1 MSYRPTITFMT
12 TISPSRAALLGCL
25 LSFARGLELVM
36 VMVLPRLML
45 KRLGMSNS
53 WAAFNTALL
62 LLPFV
67 LRGVLRP
74 VAEILMR
81 RWLPLVL
88 LQFLMVISVWGVA
101 GSVSSDM
108 GVGLWLWLAVFSLV
122 GAVHDIMAAKMTAL
136 WCDGWKRQRRV
147 QLCLVCGVLAAVLGM
162 GVTMVLA
169 GDMEVLTRRLD
180 EAWHSAFL
188 LLAAM
193 LAVVEVVGLC
203 VIPRSEKT
211 TEPLNWQEIWKDNLQ
226 EHTRWWTRKNRW
238 PLALAVI
245 LLSLHQWLLWRGTL
259 LFLVDPGSIGGLS
272 LGPQGIG
279 FAQGTIGALALMA
292 GLVLGVGAIK
302 KDGLGH
308 WLWPMVLA
316 TTLPDTILLYL
327 SYEMP
332 SDLLTVSSCL
342 LVENLFN
349 GFGMAGI
356 MLFLFR
362 ETNEGDDEVYADTC
376 LAMLALSAMIAG
388 IATGF
393 LVDFLG
399 YRRFF
404 LIVVAASLVAALT
417 MVWLKWKNWEDKTN
431 TR

>member
-1 MSYRPTITFMT
+1 MIDMT
-12 TISPSRAALLGCL
+12 SLSSSRAALLGCL
-25 LSFARGLELVM
+25 LSFARGLVLVM
-36 VMVLPRLML
+36 VLVLPMVML
-45 KRLGMSNS
+45 KRLGQSNS
-53 WAAFNTALL
+53 WASLDTALL

-74 VAEILMR
+74 VAEKWIC

-88 LQFLMVISVWGVA
+88 LQFLMVVSLWGV
-101 GSVSSDM
+101 SRNISTDM
-108 GVGLWLWLAVFSLV
+108 GVGLWLWLAVFSLA
-122 GAVHDIMAAKMTAL
+122 GAVHDIVAAGMTAL
-136 WCDGWKRQRRV
+136 WCDDWKRQRRIQQCFV
-147 QLCLVCGVLAAVLGM
+147 FGMLAAVLGM
-162 GVTMVLA
+162 GVSMVLA
-169 GDMEVLTRRLD
+169 GDMEVLSRRLD

-188 LLAAM
+188 FLAAM
-193 LAVVEVVGLC
+193 MAVVEVVVLC
-203 VIPRSEKT
+203 ILPRSDKN
-211 TEPLNWQEIWKDNLQ
+211 TEPVNWHQAWNDKI
-226 EHTRWWTRKNRW
+226 HAHAHWWTRKSQW
-238 PLALAVI
+238 QMALAVI

-259 LFLVDPGSIGGLS
+259 LFLIDPGSIGGLS

-316 TTLPDTILLYL
+316 MTLPDAILLYL

-332 SDLLTVSSCL
+332 SELLTVSGCL

-356 MLFLFR
+356 LFFLFR
-362 ETNEGDDEVYADTC
+362 ETIVGDEEVHADTC
-376 LAMLALSAMIAG
+376 MALLALSAMIAG
-388 IATGF
+388 IAAGI
-393 LVDFLG
+393 LVDLLG

-404 LIVVAASLVAALT
+404 LIVVAASLMAVLT
-417 MVWLKWKNWEDKTN
+417 MVWLVRRNKEEKTS
-431 TR
+431 TL

>member
-1 MSYRPTITFMT
+1 MIDMT
-12 TISPSRAALLGCL
+12 SLSSSRAALLGCL
-25 LSFARGLELVM
+25 LSFARGLVLVM
-36 VMVLPRLML
+36 VLVLPMVML
-45 KRLGMSNS
+45 KRLGQSNS
-53 WAAFNTALL
+53 WASLDTALL

-74 VAEILMR
+74 VAEKWIC

-88 LQFLMVISVWGVA
+88 LQFLMVVSLWGV
-101 GSVSSDM
+101 SRNISTDM
-108 GVGLWLWLAVFSLV
+108 GVGLWLWLAVFSLA
-122 GAVHDIMAAKMTAL
+122 GAVHDIVAAGMTAL
-136 WCDGWKRQRRV
+136 WCDDWKRQRRIQQCFV
-147 QLCLVCGVLAAVLGM
+147 FGMLAAVLGM
-162 GVTMVLA
+162 GVSMVLA
-169 GDMEVLTRRLD
+169 GDMEVLSRRLD

-188 LLAAM
+188 FLAAM
-193 LAVVEVVGLC
+193 MAVVEVVVLC
-203 VIPRSEKT
+203 ILPRSDKN
-211 TEPLNWQEIWKDNLQ
+211 TEPVNWHQAWYDNI
-226 EHTRWWTRKNRW
+226 HAHVHWWTRKKQW
-238 PLALAVI
+238 QIALAVI

-259 LFLVDPGSIGGLS
+259 LFLIDPGSIGGLS

-316 TTLPDTILLYL
+316 MTLPDVILLYL

-332 SDLLTVSSCL
+332 SELLTVSGCL

-356 MLFLFR
+356 LFFLFR
-362 ETNEGDDEVYADTC
+362 EIIVGDEEVHADTC
-376 LAMLALSAMIAG
+376 MALLALSAMIAG
-388 IATGF
+388 IAAGI
-393 LVDFLG
+393 LVDLLG

-404 LIVVAASLVAALT
+404 LIVVAASLMAVLT
-417 MVWLKWKNWEDKTN
+417 MVWLVRRNKEEKTS
-431 TR
+431 TL

>member
-1 MSYRPTITFMT
+1 MIDMT
-12 TISPSRAALLGCL
+12 SLSSSRAALLGCL
-25 LSFARGLELVM
+25 LSFARGLVLVM
-36 VMVLPRLML
+36 VLVLPMVML
-45 KRLGMSNS
+45 KRLGQSNS
-53 WAAFNTALL
+53 WASLDTALL

-74 VAEILMR
+74 VAEKWIC

-88 LQFLMVISVWGVA
+88 LQFLMVVSLWGV
-101 GSVSSDM
+101 SRNISTDM
-108 GVGLWLWLAVFSLV
+108 GVGLWLWLAVFSLA
-122 GAVHDIMAAKMTAL
+122 GAVHDIVAAGMTAL
-136 WCDGWKRQRRV
+136 WCDDWKRQRRI
-147 QLCLVCGVLAAVLGM
+147 QLCFVFGMLAAVLGM
-162 GVTMVLA
+162 GVSMVLA
-169 GDMEVLTRRLD
+169 GDMEVLSRRLN

-188 LLAAM
+188 FLAAM
-193 LAVVEVVGLC
+193 MAVVEVVVLC
-203 VIPRSEKT
+203 ILPRSDKN
-211 TEPLNWQEIWKDNLQ
+211 TEPVNWHQAWNDKI
-226 EHTRWWTRKNRW
+226 HAHAHWWTRKNQW
-238 PLALAVI
+238 QMALAVI

-259 LFLVDPGSIGGLS
+259 LFLIDPGSIGGLS

-316 TTLPDTILLYL
+316 MTLPDVILLYL

-332 SDLLTVSSCL
+332 SELLTVSGCL

-356 MLFLFR
+356 LFFLFR
-362 ETNEGDDEVYADTC
+362 EIIVGDEEVHADTC
-376 LAMLALSAMIAG
+376 MALLALSAMIAG
-388 IATGF
+388 IAAGI
-393 LVDFLG
+393 LVDLLG

-404 LIVVAASLVAALT
+404 LIVVVASLMAVLT
-417 MVWLKWKNWEDKTN
+417 MVWLVRRNKEEKTN
-431 TR
+431 TL

>member
-1 MSYRPTITFMT
+1 MIDMT
-12 TISPSRAALLGCL
+12 SLSSSRAALLGCL
-25 LSFARGLELVM
+25 LSFARGLVLVM
-36 VMVLPRLML
+36 VLVLPMVML
-45 KRLGMSNS
+45 KRLGQSNS
-53 WAAFNTALL
+53 WASLDTALL

-74 VAEILMR
+74 VAEKWIC

-88 LQFLMVISVWGVA
+88 LQFLMVVSLWGV
-101 GSVSSDM
+101 SRNISTDM
-108 GVGLWLWLAVFSLV
+108 GVGLWLWLAVFSLA
-122 GAVHDIMAAKMTAL
+122 GAVHDIVAAGMTAL
-136 WCDGWKRQRRV
+136 WCDDWKRQRRIQQCFV
-147 QLCLVCGVLAAVLGM
+147 FGMLAAVLGM
-162 GVTMVLA
+162 GVSMVLA
-169 GDMEVLTRRLD
+169 GDMEVLSRRLD

-188 LLAAM
+188 FLAAM
-193 LAVVEVVGLC
+193 MAVVEVVVLC
-203 VIPRSEKT
+203 ILPRSDKN
-211 TEPLNWQEIWKDNLQ
+211 TEPVNWHQAWYDNI
-226 EHTRWWTRKNRW
+226 HAHVHWWTRKKQW
-238 PLALAVI
+238 QMALAVI

-259 LFLVDPGSIGGLS
+259 LFLIDPGSIGGLS

-316 TTLPDTILLYL
+316 MTLPDVILLYL

-332 SDLLTVSSCL
+332 SELLTVSGCL

-356 MLFLFR
+356 LFFLFR
-362 ETNEGDDEVYADTC
+362 EIIVGDEEVHADTC
-376 LAMLALSAMIAG
+376 MALLALSAMIAG
-388 IATGF
+388 IAAGI
-393 LVDFLG
+393 LVDLLG

-404 LIVVAASLVAALT
+404 LIVVAASLMAVLT
-417 MVWLKWKNWEDKTN
+417 MVWLVRRNKEEKTS
-431 TR
+431 TL

>member
-1 MSYRPTITFMT
+1 MIDMT
-12 TISPSRAALLGCL
+12 SLSSSRAALLGCL
-25 LSFARGLELVM
+25 LSFARGLVLVM
-36 VMVLPRLML
+36 VLVLPMVML
-45 KRLGMSNS
+45 KRLGQSNS
-53 WAAFNTALL
+53 WASFDTALL

-74 VAEILMR
+74 VAEKWICH
-81 RWLPLVL
+81 WLPLVL
-88 LQFLMVISVWGVA
+88 LQFLMVVSLWGV
-101 GSVSSDM
+101 SRNISTDM
-108 GVGLWLWLAVFSLV
+108 GMGLWLWLAVFSLA
-122 GAVHDIMAAKMTAL
+122 GAVHDIVAAGMTAL
-136 WCDGWKRQRRV
+136 WCDGWKRQRRI
-147 QLCLVCGVLAAVLGM
+147 QLCFVFGMLAAVLGM
-162 GVTMVLA
+162 GVSMVLA
-169 GDMEVLTRRLD
+169 GDMEVLSRRLD

-193 LAVVEVVGLC
+193 MAVVEVVVLC
-203 VIPRSEKT
+203 VLPRSDKN
-211 TEPLNWQEIWKDNLQ
+211 TEPVNWHQAWNDNL
-226 EHTRWWTRKNRW
+226 HAHVHWWTRKNQW
-238 PLALAVI
+238 QMALAVI

-259 LFLVDPGSIGGLS
+259 LFLIDPGSIGGLS

-316 TTLPDTILLYL
+316 MTLPDVILLYL

-332 SDLLTVSSCL
+332 SELLTVSGCL

-356 MLFLFR
+356 LFFLFR
-362 ETNEGDDEVYADTC
+362 ETIVGDEEVHADTC
-376 LAMLALSAMIAG
+376 MALLAFSAMIAG
-388 IATGF
+388 IAAGI
-393 LVDFLG
+393 LVDLLG

-404 LIVVAASLVAALT
+404 LIVVAASLMAVLT
-417 MVWLKWKNWEDKTN
+417 MVWLMRRNKEEKTS
-431 TR
+431 TL

>member
-1 MSYRPTITFMT
+1 MIDMT
-12 TISPSRAALLGCL
+12 SLSSSRAALLGCL
-25 LSFARGLELVM
+25 LSFARGLVLVM
-36 VMVLPRLML
+36 VLVLPMVML
-45 KRLGMSNS
+45 KRLGQSNS
-53 WAAFNTALL
+53 WASLDTALL

-74 VAEILMR
+74 VAEKWIC

-88 LQFLMVISVWGVA
+88 LQFLMVVSLWGV
-101 GSVSSDM
+101 SRNISTDM
-108 GVGLWLWLAVFSLV
+108 GVGLWLWLAVFSLA
-122 GAVHDIMAAKMTAL
+122 GAVHDIVAAGMTAL
-136 WCDGWKRQRRV
+136 WCDDWKRQRRIQQCFV
-147 QLCLVCGVLAAVLGM
+147 FGMLAAVLGM
-162 GVTMVLA
+162 GVSMVLA
-169 GDMEVLTRRLD
+169 GDMEVLSRRLD

-188 LLAAM
+188 FLAAM
-193 LAVVEVVGLC
+193 MAVVEVVVLC
-203 VIPRSEKT
+203 ILPRSDKN
-211 TEPLNWQEIWKDNLQ
+211 TEPVNWHQAWNDNI
-226 EHTRWWTRKNRW
+226 HAHVHWWTRKNQW
-238 PLALAVI
+238 QMALAVI

-259 LFLVDPGSIGGLS
+259 LFLIDPGSIGGLS

-316 TTLPDTILLYL
+316 MTLPDVILLYL

-332 SDLLTVSSCL
+332 SELLTVSGCL

-356 MLFLFR
+356 LFFLFR
-362 ETNEGDDEVYADTC
+362 EIIVGDEEVHADTC
-376 LAMLALSAMIAG
+376 MALLALSAMIAG
-388 IATGF
+388 IAAGI
-393 LVDFLG
+393 LVDLLG

-404 LIVVAASLVAALT
+404 LIVVAASLMAVLT
-417 MVWLKWKNWEDKTN
+417 MVWLVRRNKEEKTN
-431 TR
+431 TL

>member
-1 MSYRPTITFMT
+1 MIDMT
-12 TISPSRAALLGCL
+12 SLSSSRAALLGCL
-25 LSFARGLELVM
+25 LSFARGLVLVM
-36 VMVLPRLML
+36 VLVLPMVML
-45 KRLGMSNS
+45 KRLGQSNS
-53 WAAFNTALL
+53 WASLDTALL

-74 VAEILMR
+74 VAEKWIC

-88 LQFLMVISVWGVA
+88 LQFLMVVSIWGV
-101 GSVSSDM
+101 SRNISTDM
-108 GVGLWLWLAVFSLV
+108 GVELWLWLAVFSLA
-122 GAVHDIMAAKMTAL
+122 GAVHDIVAAGMTAL
-136 WCDGWKRQRRV
+136 WCDDWKRQRRIQQCFV
-147 QLCLVCGVLAAVLGM
+147 FGMLAAVLGM
-162 GVTMVLA
+162 GVSMVLA
-169 GDMEVLTRRLD
+169 GDMEVLSRRLD

-188 LLAAM
+188 FLAAM
-193 LAVVEVVGLC
+193 MAVVEVVVLC
-203 VIPRSEKT
+203 ILPRSDKN
-211 TEPLNWQEIWKDNLQ
+211 TEPVKWHKAWNDNI
-226 EHTRWWTRKNRW
+226 HAHVHWWTRKNQW
-238 PLALAVI
+238 QMALAVI

-259 LFLVDPGSIGGLS
+259 LFLIDPGSIGGLS

-316 TTLPDTILLYL
+316 MTLPDVILLYL

-332 SDLLTVSSCL
+332 SELLTVSGCL

-356 MLFLFR
+356 LFFLFR
-362 ETNEGDDEVYADTC
+362 EIIVGDEEVHADTC
-376 LAMLALSAMIAG
+376 MALLALSAMIAG
-388 IATGF
+388 IAAGI
-393 LVDFLG
+393 LVDLLG

-404 LIVVAASLVAALT
+404 LIVVVASLMAVLT
-417 MVWLKWKNWEDKTN
+417 MVWLVRRNKEEKTS
-431 TR
+431 TL

>member
-1 MSYRPTITFMT
+1 MIDMT
-12 TISPSRAALLGCL
+12 SLSSSRAALLGCL
-25 LSFARGLELVM
+25 LSFARGLVLVM
-36 VMVLPRLML
+36 VLVLPMVML
-45 KRLGMSNS
+45 KRLGQSNS
-53 WAAFNTALL
+53 WASLDTALL

-74 VAEILMR
+74 VAEKWIC

-88 LQFLMVISVWGVA
+88 LQFLMVVSLWGV
-101 GSVSSDM
+101 SRNISTDM
-108 GVGLWLWLAVFSLV
+108 GAELWLWLAVFSLT
-122 GAVHDIMAAKMTAL
+122 GAVHDIVAAGMTAL
-136 WCDGWKRQRRV
+136 WCDDWKRQRRI
-147 QLCLVCGVLAAVLGM
+147 QLCFVFGMLAAVLGM
-162 GVTMVLA
+162 GVSMVLA
-169 GDMEVLTRRLD
+169 GDMEVLSRRLN

-193 LAVVEVVGLC
+193 MAVVEVVVLC
-203 VIPRSEKT
+203 VLPRSDKN
-211 TEPLNWQEIWKDNLQ
+211 TEPVNWHKAWNDNI
-226 EHTRWWTRKNRW
+226 HAHVHWWTRKNQW
-238 PLALAVI
+238 QMALAVI

-259 LFLVDPGSIGGLS
+259 LFLIDPGSIGGLS

-316 TTLPDTILLYL
+316 MTLPDIILLYL

-332 SDLLTVSSCL
+332 SELLTVSGCL

-356 MLFLFR
+356 LFFLFR
-362 ETNEGDDEVYADTC
+362 ETIVGDEEVHADTC
-376 LAMLALSAMIAG
+376 MALLALSALIAG
-388 IATGF
+388 IAAGI
-393 LVDFLG
+393 LVDLLG

-404 LIVVAASLVAALT
+404 LIVVAASLMAVLT
-417 MVWLKWKNWEDKTN
+417 MVWLVRRNKEEKTS
-431 TR
+431 TL